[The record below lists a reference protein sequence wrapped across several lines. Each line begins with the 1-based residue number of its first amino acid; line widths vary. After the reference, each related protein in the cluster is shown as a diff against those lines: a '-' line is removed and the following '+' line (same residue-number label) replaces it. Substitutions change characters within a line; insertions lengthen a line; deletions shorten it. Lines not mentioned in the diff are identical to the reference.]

1 MKKEDLLK
9 LWIISLNNKRN
20 ISFNEDDSKSI
31 ISLSAI
37 TNKEKDENIEKE
49 KEIIK
54 ERIDWLKTLEGINL
68 ENENFHEKEW
78 ELNKL
83 NEKIIQLQ
91 QSLCQSNIAL
101 NNERRRIISF
111 NSEIDTFKS
120 KFLFLFNIYFYSKIK
135 KWRKFAKIGW
145 NRKKSRN

>member
-1 MKKEDLLK
+1 MNSNLKNKTKQKNNPSIADEDTKRLLEYYR
-9 LWIISLNNKRN
+9 LRMDGIV
-20 ISFNEDDSKSI
+20 
-31 ISLSAI
+31 
-37 TNKEKDENIEKE
+37 
-49 KEIIK
+49 K

-68 ENENFHEKEW
+68 DNENFHEKEW

-91 QSLCQSNIAL
+91 QSLSQSNIAL

-120 KFLFLFNIYFYSKIK
+120 N
-135 KWRKFAKIGW
+135 
-145 NRKKSRN
+145 

>member
-1 MKKEDLLK
+1 MN
-9 LWIISLNNKRN
+9 SNLNNKKKQKN
-20 ISFNEDDSKSI
+20 SQSKLDEDTKRLLEHYRLRMEGI
-31 ISLSAI
+31 V
-37 TNKEKDENIEKE
+37 
-49 KEIIK
+49 K

-91 QSLCQSNIAL
+91 QLLSQSNIAL
-101 NNERRRIISF
+101 STERRRIISF

-120 KFLFLFNIYFYSKIK
+120 N
-135 KWRKFAKIGW
+135 
-145 NRKKSRN
+145 